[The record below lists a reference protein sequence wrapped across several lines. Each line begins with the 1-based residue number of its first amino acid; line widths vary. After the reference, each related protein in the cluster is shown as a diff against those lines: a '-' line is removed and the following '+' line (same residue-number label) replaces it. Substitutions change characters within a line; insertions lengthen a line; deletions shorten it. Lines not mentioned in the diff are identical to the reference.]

1 MMQKTENPVILSII
15 LCVITGAVALLLAFS
30 NNLTK
35 DTILMNSQKEE
46 QLAKEAVIEAETYK
60 EIELSEKPDLVTD
73 IFEAANG
80 DEIIGYCVNVVPSG
94 FGGEINMMVG
104 IDLENKI
111 TGIKIISMSETAGL
125 GSKAQDENFTGQ
137 FKGKPAKELRVIK
150 NGTAEENEIVAISG
164 ATITSTAVK
173 DGVNAA
179 ISAVNELTEAQ
190 K

>member
-1 MMQKTENPVILSII
+1 MMQKTENPVILSVI

-35 DTILMNSQKEE
+35 DTIAMNSKKEE
-46 QLAKEAVIEAETYK
+46 QLAKETVIKAETYT
-60 EIELSEKPDLVTD
+60 ETELPEKSDLVRSV
-73 IFEAANG
+73 FEARNG
-80 DEIIGYCVNVVPSG
+80 EELIGYCVNATPSG

-104 IDLENKI
+104 LNLENKI

-125 GSKAQDENFTGQ
+125 GSKAQNENFTSQ
-137 FKGKPAKELRVIK
+137 FKGKPAKELSIIK
-150 NGTAEENEIVAISG
+150 NGTAKENEIVAISG

-179 ISAVNELTEAQ
+179 INTVNTLKGAQ